1 MDSSTRDHIFEH
13 VRELEG
19 EVRIQQAVD
28 QQLEAELQADIYR
41 DHKDGTHDSFFYHK
55 FPLEI
60 RTLIFSHV
68 VAMEQSIHVFPP
80 KGNESHGFRLSL
92 CDESSYD
99 FDLGNCRC
107 EDSRAGRNGHSEFF
121 NNALFLVSQKVR
133 REALDAFFMTN
144 KFTFTCLYEL
154 VRFTGM
160 FTVSSSKIQCLRV
173 FERVDDYPASDY
185 RLEGIQ
191 KARLRLKG
199 LKHLE
204 LYVFLASWSAY
215 EELYEDGLV
224 DQLLH
229 FALGPPTH
237 DIQSR
242 KRKLLAFEDDSD
254 GELQI
259 VSCKKQGTS
268 KAQTVVLSSNQASNA
283 DTSGSGAQPPPIT
296 AINTSTPPTE
306 SKGKQKDTHQPLDSG
321 YASEAS
327 TTTQQ
332 PESDSEES
340 ISNPNKL
347 TALEHAKQQAAHNH
361 TASKPIFSSTA
372 LKTTTTA
379 TTRLPEF
386 PIPPL
391 KSFTPHIRL
400 RTQYLTLRLSRQA
413 VDPKQSY
420 YESLYK
426 RLGDHLTDIFMDAGR
441 KYRTVEDVPK
451 LGDKPKIKVREDE
464 KPLRGVEKRGIL
476 FMKD

>member
-1 MDSSTRDHIFEH
+1 MLAIMDNSTRDHIFEH

-19 EVRIQQAVD
+19 EVRVQQSVD

-41 DHKDGTHDSFFYHK
+41 DHRDGTQDSLFYQK
-55 FPLEI
+55 CPPEV
-60 RTLIFSHV
+60 RSLIFSHV
-68 VAMEQSIHVFPP
+68 VAMEQSVHVFPP

-107 EDSRAGRNGHSEFF
+107 EDSRAGRNVHSEFF
-121 NNALFLVSQKVR
+121 NNALFLVSQTVR
-133 REALDAFFMTN
+133 REALNAFFMTN

-160 FTVSSSKIQCLRV
+160 FTLSSSKIQHLRV

-185 RLEGIQ
+185 RLESIQ
-191 KARLRLKG
+191 KARQRLKG

-204 LYVFLASWSAY
+204 LYIFLASWSAY

-224 DQLLH
+224 DQLMH
-229 FALGPPTH
+229 FALGPPPPA
-237 DIQSR
+237 IQSR
-242 KRKLLAFEDDSD
+242 KRNFLAFEDDSD

-259 VSCKKQGTS
+259 VPCKKQDIS
-268 KAQTVVLSSNQASNA
+268 KVETVTTDSNQSNSISICSNSA
-283 DTSGSGAQPPPIT
+283 LQPIVTPIDTGSVPRGDEVKQTESQPP
-296 AINTSTPPTE
+296 
-306 SKGKQKDTHQPLDSG
+306 DSG
-321 YASEAS
+321 YASETS
-327 TTTQQ
+327 PTTNQ
-332 PESDSEES
+332 PDSDSGET
-340 ISNPNKL
+340 IFNPNRPNV
-347 TALEHAKQQAAHNH
+347 LEDARQLAARNH
-361 TASKPIFSSTA
+361 IASKPGFPSTA
-372 LKTTTTA
+372 VARL
-379 TTRLPEF
+379 LPEF

-400 RTQYLTLRLSRQA
+400 RTQYLTLRLNRQP

-426 RLGDHLTDIFMDAGR
+426 RLGDHLTNVFMDAGR
-441 KYRTVEDVPK
+441 NYRTVEDVPK

-464 KPLRGVEKRGIL
+464 RPLRGVEKRGIL